1 MAFKFLSSNRK
12 GMSPLIATVL
22 LIAFAVALGAMII
35 NIGSNIPAAGPDCSQ
50 IILDMSPGLCYKE
63 NTIMVGVTNN
73 GQAGAESLNL
83 KITDGS
89 GDTTKELPDSA
100 LPSRGVFTRDVA
112 YLKTGNILV
121 SLIPKIKDKS
131 GSLVP
136 CPESQLQI
144 KGYELPSC

>member
-1 MAFKFLSSNRK
+1 MVFKFLSSNRK

-35 NIGSNIPAAGPDCSQ
+35 NIGSNLPVAGPDCSQ

-63 NTIMVGVTNN
+63 NAIMVGVTNN
-73 GQAGAESLNL
+73 GQLSAESLSL
-83 KITDGS
+83 KITDAS
-89 GDTTKELPDSA
+89 GNTMKELPDST
-100 LPSRGVFTRDVA
+100 LPSRAVFNRDIA

-121 SLIPKIKDKS
+121 SLIPSIKDKS

-136 CPESQLQI
+136 CPDHQLQI
-144 KGYELPSC
+144 KDYELPSC